1 MDKKI
6 AYEIIDEYYSK
17 KKHEKEDEEDLIEAL
32 KFLSD
37 NDDTK
42 ASVSLGGIY
51 YENKKF
57 ELAEKYYLKA
67 ADEGSV
73 RAMTCLGYVY
83 YYGRVGSPDYEKAFK
98 YYKLA
103 SDMRDI
109 EATYKLSD
117 MYKNGYFVE
126 KDSEK
131 EYELLKKAEE
141 MIETNDDMFNYGPD
155 VLTRLSNH
163 EFKRG
168 NNSRGLDLLYKA
180 RKILTIRLQYNPTW
194 WGDISIMSGII
205 ENLYKYDPDMKY
217 DKSIYDLIHLVKKE
231 GTYKFSARGKI
242 YEITSEA
249 DGELIS
255 ILFDGKWYKSI
266 QEFFINAK
274 IDGYII
280 TSIATEVRVL

>member
-1 MDKKI
+1 MDAKI
-6 AYEIIDEYYSK
+6 AHEIINEYYSK
-17 KKHEKEDEEDLIEAL
+17 KKHEKEDEDDLIEAFIYL
-32 KFLSD
+32 TGCGDVDAML
-37 NDDTK
+37 
-42 ASVSLGGIY
+42 SLGGIY

-103 SDMRDI
+103 FDMGSI

-126 KDSEK
+126 KDSKK
-131 EYELLKKAEE
+131 EYEILKKAVE
-141 MIETNDDMFNYGPD
+141 MINTDNDMLNYGPD
-155 VLTRLSNH
+155 VLTRLANQ
-163 EFKRG
+163 EFKRE
-168 NNSRGLDLLYKA
+168 NIDIGLNYLYKA

-205 ENLYKYDPDMKY
+205 ENLYKYDPDMIY